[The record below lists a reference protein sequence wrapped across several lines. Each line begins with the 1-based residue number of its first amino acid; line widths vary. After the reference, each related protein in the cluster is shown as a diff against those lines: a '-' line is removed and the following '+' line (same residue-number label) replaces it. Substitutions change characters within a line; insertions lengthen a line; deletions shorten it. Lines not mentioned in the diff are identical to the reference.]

1 MFEIIKNLPIPE
13 KIAKGKY
20 ERREPK
26 YPFKAMEIGDCLAF
40 NAESIKDPIYKKI
53 YGSAMSYA
61 RRVKEGYTFRFG
73 QIEDGKFGC
82 WKIVSEKNKNNSD
95 SSKEQNSKERKRNST
110 VHITK
115 DMLIAAMESEG
126 TLNGASRILNI
137 SSRTLSRLKQKFQL
151 A

>member
-13 KIAKGKY
+13 KIAKSKHA
-20 ERREPK
+20 RREPK
-26 YPFKAMEIGDCLAF
+26 YPFKEMEIGDCLAF

-53 YGSAMSYA
+53 YGSAMSYS

-95 SSKEQNSKERKRNST
+95 SLREQNSKERKRNST

-115 DMLIAAMESEG
+115 SMLIAAMESEG
-126 TLNGASRILNI
+126 TLNGASRLLNI

-151 A
+151 V